1 MHTEKYRFYKQI
13 SKVMMEIL
21 DSGTLCSALN
31 NSAFLSNHLLT
42 ATSSGLG
49 YARRRHSTK
58 Q

>member
-1 MHTEKYRFYKQI
+1 
-13 SKVMMEIL
+13 MEVL
-21 DSGTLCSALN
+21 DSGIFTEFLGLEGTSGDHLVQPVN

-49 YARRRHSTK
+49 YAKRWHSTK